1 MFASRQAFS
10 QLRHRLRAGACIL
23 VIGSLQTSAA
33 LSASCPA
40 TVGHC
45 PTQGCSTSSSPFAA
59 FDPLLNQQKNRPDGP
74 AVPKNPPFTV
84 ADTMDEAQLPVH
96 IAVPPNGKDLRS
108 TWNQTP
114 KFKQISKFEAR
125 QATVEGYVVHAK
137 AGGAESC
144 NCDIKTSTALD
155 THINLVDKPSD
166 PNVDPATLPG
176 VSLIAEITWRVRK
189 THADWTVANLKQL
202 DLTHTGARVR
212 LTGDL
217 LYDNVHSDMINK
229 HQRGT
234 LWEIHPIRRIQVFV
248 KNKWV
253 DFSAAKTTLAK
264 NAAPAGNGPMAMA
277 PGAAAAGTDITNA
290 FKPRWTPA
298 QLQKLEQAFGED
310 RS

>member
-45 PTQGCSTSSSPFAA
+45 PPQGCSTSSSAFAP
-59 FDPLLNQQKNRPDGP
+59 FDPLLNRQKNHPDGP

-96 IAVPPNGKDLRS
+96 VPVTPNGKDLRD
-108 TWNQTP
+108 TWKLTP
-114 KFKQISKFEAR
+114 EFTAISKFEAR
-125 QATVEGYVVHAK
+125 QGTVEGYVVHAK
-137 AGGAESC
+137 KGGAESC
-144 NCDIKTSTALD
+144 NCDIKTADALD
-155 THINLVDKPSD
+155 THLNVVDKPAA
-166 PNVDPATLPG
+166 NVDPATLPG

-189 THADWTVANLKQL
+189 NKHADWTVPNLKLL
-202 DLTHTGARVR
+202 DLDHTGARVR
-212 LTGDL
+212 ITGDL
-217 LYDNVHSDMINK
+217 LYDNVHWDMIHKN
-229 HQRGT
+229 QRGT
-234 LWEIHPIRRIQVFV
+234 LWEIHPIRRIQVLV

-253 DFSAAKTTLAK
+253 DFSAAKSTLAK
-264 NAAPAGNGPMAMA
+264 NAAPAGSA
-277 PGAAAAGTDITNA
+277 PLALAATAAESDLSNA